1 MAVQVFVVLLSV
13 LLYRSSKHQVIL
25 FADIPYFSIVLLHG
39 LPPPLKIF
47 PSRPLLFAPW
57 ISVFHLGVIS
67 ELTHI
72 HYLKPITYLP
82 FIPLPETLALQ
93 PVAGA
98 GKLLVLPCP
107 VIPNHPYFILK
118 LHSVYPHIHRYSWRQ
133 KWKKSRVVRYIYP
146 WLYAWVEKIPWKRK
160 WQPTPVVLPGKS
172 HGQRNLVG
180 YSPRAGK
187 RDRHDLGTKQCEEMI
202 LFLLYQSCFQTCK
215 LYHFLRLSSKHTEQK
230 DSGVPAKKAPPPQ
243 HSFFHVL
250 W

>member
-1 MAVQVFVVLLSV
+1 MRQELQKGQFEYVIKCFNTFLKRNEKQQMRTFVNSGQWPYRC
-13 LLYRSSKHQVIL
+13 LLYYFL
-25 FADIPYFSIVLLHG
+25 YFSITLLNITLFYLLISHTFAIVLLHG

-57 ISVFHLGVIS
+57 ISAFHLGVIS

-133 KWKKSRVVRYIYP
+133 K
-146 WLYAWVEKIPWKRK
+146 
-160 WQPTPVVLPGKS
+160 
-172 HGQRNLVG
+172 
-180 YSPRAGK
+180 
-187 RDRHDLGTKQCEEMI
+187 
-202 LFLLYQSCFQTCK
+202 
-215 LYHFLRLSSKHTEQK
+215 
-230 DSGVPAKKAPPPQ
+230 
-243 HSFFHVL
+243 
-250 W
+250 